1 MKQMVVVLAS
11 GLALAGCASMSDLM
25 PNLTGPTTAELSLAS
40 EPPGS
45 EARTSTGQTCRT
57 PCKLMVPVNS
67 GDFTITFS
75 APGRIPQVVPVAV
88 RPSDAAGGRFDPN
101 PAYAML
107 DPATPPPSAKKK
119 GGAKRTGAVAAK
131 KKTGSGAPRPP
142 AAAEPP
148 PATAAPA
155 PANPPGS
162 PWPPPPR

>member
-1 MKQMVVVLAS
+1 MKRMVVVLVS
-11 GLALAGCASMSDLM
+11 GLALAGCASTSDWL
-25 PNLTGPTTAELSLAS
+25 PNLTGPTTAELSIAS

-45 EARTSTGQTCRT
+45 DARASTGQTCRT
-57 PCKLMVPVNS
+57 PCKLMLPVNS

-107 DPATPPPSAKKK
+107 DPATPPPAKKK
-119 GGAKRTGAVAAK
+119 GGAKKTGAVAAK
-131 KKTGSGAPRPP
+131 KKSGGAAPPPP

-148 PATAAPA
+148 PAAA